1 MPNTLYS
8 ILGLDDDATL
18 DDITRAYQV
27 RKQKL
32 EHDMDLDSQN
42 EMKLAQQAFSILSN
56 PMQREKYDRELKER
70 AARDNTAIYHMDE
83 ARQEGGGKA
92 VRLLLLFAVMLAGYL
107 AYQHYS
113 TGQAH
118 AVAQSGISQTDASAD
133 SAASQQ

>member
-18 DDITRAYQV
+18 EDITRAYQV

-32 EHDMDLDSQN
+32 EHDMDPDSQN

-56 PMQREKYDRELKER
+56 PTQREKYDQELKER
-70 AARDNTAIYHMDE
+70 AARDNTVIYHTSE
-83 ARQEGGGKA
+83 TGQEGSGKA
-92 VRLLLLFAVMLAGYL
+92 VRLLLLFAAIAIGYL

-113 TGQAH
+113 TGQVH
-118 AVAQSGISQTDASAD
+118 AVAHASVSQTNTAPDP
-133 SAASQQ
+133 AASQQ

>member
-32 EHDMDLDSQN
+32 EHDMDPDSQN
-42 EMKLAQQAFSILSN
+42 ELKLAQQAFSILSN
-56 PMQREKYDRELKER
+56 PTQREKYDLELKER
-70 AARDNTAIYHMDE
+70 AARDSAAIYHMND
-83 ARQEGGGKA
+83 ARQAGGRKV
-92 VRLLLLFAVMLAGYL
+92 VRLLLLFAVLLVGYL

-118 AVAQSGISQTDASAD
+118 AVVQAGASQAKISPDA
-133 SAASQQ
+133 AASQQ